1 MLKLLGKIK
10 ALLTFKKMLSP
21 LFILNLAIGSITLP
35 PATAYESLNEI
46 CQFKQQRM
54 PCSVVN
60 KDEQWTISWQDGIT
74 ETYQVLSGG
83 RLQDKRGGI
92 WTIYSRRNHTYLQHA
107 NGNVI
112 DIFY

>member
-1 MLKLLGKIK
+1 MLKKCSPPLLV
-10 ALLTFKKMLSP
+10 
-21 LFILNLAIGSITLP
+21 LNLALGSITFLP
-35 PATAYESLNEI
+35 VTAYASLNEI

-54 PCSVVN
+54 LCSVTN
-60 KDEQWTISWQDGIT
+60 KDGQWIINWQDGIT

-92 WTIYSRRNHTYLQHA
+92 WTIYSRRDHTYLQHS

-112 DIFY
+112 DIFYQTGD

>member
-1 MLKLLGKIK
+1 MLKRISYILTASIV
-10 ALLTFKKMLSP
+10 ALECISLIP
-21 LFILNLAIGSITLP
+21 IA
-35 PATAYESLNEI
+35 AHASLNAT

-60 KDEQWTISWQDGIT
+60 RNGWWTIAWQDGVT
-74 ETYQVLSGG
+74 EKYKELSGG

-92 WTIYSRRNHTYLQHA
+92 WTIYSRQKHTYFQHS
-107 NGNVI
+107 NGNII